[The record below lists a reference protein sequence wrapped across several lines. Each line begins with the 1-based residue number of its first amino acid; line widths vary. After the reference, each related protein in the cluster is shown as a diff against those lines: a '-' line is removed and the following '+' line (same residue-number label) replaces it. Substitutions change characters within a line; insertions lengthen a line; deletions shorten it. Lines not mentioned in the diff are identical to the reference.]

1 MAETSATGPDAGPGG
16 QARQPTE
23 EEVAAYLA
31 ELRRTDVTSVVA
43 QSFSVLAS
51 GAEVKLGRRDARLLI
66 DAAAALADAVRSH
79 ADERLVTQ
87 MDQALTQLR
96 TAQVD
101 AEDELNKLR
110 AEGKLPEEEAG
121 DLPTGDRPAQGDAG
135 GADDTQ
141 PTRPAGTSRLW
152 VPGR

>member
-1 MAETSATGPDAGPGG
+1 MAETSAPGPGAGPGG
-16 QARQPTE
+16 QTQQPTE

-31 ELRRTDVTSVVA
+31 ELRRTDVTGVVA

-51 GAEVKLGRRDARLLI
+51 GAEVKLGRRDARLLV

-79 ADERLVTQ
+79 VDERLVTQ
-87 MDQALTQLR
+87 MDQALAQLR

-101 AEDELNKLR
+101 AEGELNKLR

-121 DLPTGDRPAQGDAG
+121 DLPTGDRRGQGDPDV
-135 GADDTQ
+135 ADETE
-141 PTRPAGTSRLW
+141 PTRPPGSSRLW